1 MRRRRIRRRRRRST
15 PRRRRFTWWKRF
27 SGGRRITRRRGK
39 VGQGRRRGKRGD
51 AEGEEE
57 KREEKELKN
66 FCRNLTVPAA
76 LELSASGRKL
86 NQWDEGGKVL
96 CPLVKSPVLVMQLR
110 CEIILNK
117 FKLENYFQFPGAV
130 ENEQEAK
137 R

>member
-1 MRRRRIRRRRRRST
+1 MRRRRRRRRRRRPT
-15 PRRRRFTWWKRF
+15 PRRRRFTCWKRF

-86 NQWDEGGKVL
+86 NQWDEARKVL
-96 CPLVKSPVLVMQLR
+96 GSFGENACFGHAALGAEDSINGMKEER
-110 CEIILNK
+110 C
-117 FKLENYFQFPGAV
+117 
-130 ENEQEAK
+130 
-137 R
+137 